1 LFGCLFFIIDFKKTC
16 PSNFLTVA
24 KRKNARNPFKSI
36 YLLKETIL
44 VPMPRYLSNLMDLR
58 GRSENQIN
66 LGLFQTLA
74 VVSLQKPLA
83 V

>member
-1 LFGCLFFIIDFKKTC
+1 LISKRHALL
-16 PSNFLTVA
+16 NFLTVA

-74 VVSLQKPLA
+74 VVLDLDAICRFKD
-83 V
+83 